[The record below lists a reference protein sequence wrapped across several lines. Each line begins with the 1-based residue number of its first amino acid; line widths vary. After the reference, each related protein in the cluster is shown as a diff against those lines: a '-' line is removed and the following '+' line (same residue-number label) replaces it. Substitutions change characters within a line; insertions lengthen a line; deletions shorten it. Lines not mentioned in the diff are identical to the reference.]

1 MNEHSVFKNTTEK
14 VVFDIQRHPQR
25 GPHPVWYVFINSTLL
40 CACAYRKG
48 AQALIQFL
56 DQFLDQFLIKEIQQ

>member
-1 MNEHSVFKNTTEK
+1 MNQQATLQNTTEK
-14 VVFDIQRHPQR
+14 VVFDIQRHPST
-25 GPHPVWYVFINSTLL
+25 GPHPVWYVFINSTLI

-56 DQFLDQFLIKEIQQ
+56 IKEVRQ

>member
-1 MNEHSVFKNTTEK
+1 MSQQATLQNTTKK
-14 VVFDIQRHPQR
+14 VVFNIQRHPQR
-25 GPHPVWYVFINSTLL
+25 GPHPVWYVFLDSTLL

-56 DQFLDQFLIKEIQQ
+56 IKEIQQ